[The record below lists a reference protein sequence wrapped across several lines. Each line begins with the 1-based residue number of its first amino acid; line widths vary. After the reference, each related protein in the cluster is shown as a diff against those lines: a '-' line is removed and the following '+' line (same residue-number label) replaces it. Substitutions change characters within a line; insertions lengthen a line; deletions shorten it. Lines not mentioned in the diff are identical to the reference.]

1 MINKYNINIPIFIT
15 LLNKKSKRRLTIMRE
30 NNKLVLSYL
39 SAIFKK
45 KDDGMKELLNY
56 ISTECKEN
64 EDQTIKLFID
74 EDLIDLKPYGST
86 VVHFCC
92 IHDCIETIKLI
103 LSDSNFDPSAN
114 DNELIQWASKNGHV
128 DIVKQLLAD
137 KRVDPSAGA
146 NLAICLA
153 SQNGHEKVVKLLLAD
168 KRVDPSARNN
178 AAIECASIRE
188 LIHQHVIMRQ

>member
-1 MINKYNINIPIFIT
+1 MK
-15 LLNKKSKRRLTIMRE
+15 E

-39 SAIFKK
+39 SAIFLK

-74 EDLIDLKPYGST
+74 EDLIDLKRYGST

-114 DNELIQWASKNGHV
+114 DNELIQWAAKNGHV

-137 KRVDPSAGA
+137 ERVDPSAED
-146 NLAICLA
+146 NFAIKWA
-153 SQNGHEKVVKLLLAD
+153 AGNGHVEVVRLGLF
-168 KRVDPSARNN
+168 
-178 AAIECASIRE
+178 
-188 LIHQHVIMRQ
+188 